1 MAKLQGRQMGQAE
14 KPRQTRK
21 RWTGGEIDSDP
32 FMLPQRIAIPAS
44 EAMSRLFGFIR
55 YAVIHS
61 DAVKATDSSPILGPF
76 VWDEPMSAY
85 RGVALR
91 VAWRDVQGKQ
101 PVILVQLVHRSDE
114 RRSVALHASF
124 DGADVAARWRSWGRV
139 LALPLLLEDREGEL
153 QEAERRLGSLRI
165 DTPQPHAGANPLS
178 ARRPM
183 TFGVTGRPRL
193 WPQRL
198 GNGTRPPAY

>member
-1 MAKLQGRQMGQAE
+1 MGRATKPLQA
-14 KPRQTRK
+14 RK
-21 RWTGGEIDSDP
+21 RWTGGEIDADP
-32 FMLPQRIAIPAS
+32 FMLPQRITIRAN
-44 EAMSRLFGFIR
+44 ETMHRLFGFIR

-76 VWDEPMSAY
+76 IWDEPMSAY

-91 VAWRDVQGKQ
+91 VAWRDAKGAK
-101 PVILVQLVHRSDE
+101 PVILVQLVHATDE
-114 RRSVALHASF
+114 RHSVVVHASF
-124 DGADVAARWRSWGRV
+124 DGADVAARWRSWGRT

-153 QEAERRLGSLRI
+153 QAAERRLGSLRI

-183 TFGVTGRPRL
+183 AFGVTGRPRH

-198 GNGTRPPAY
+198 TAGARPPAY

>member
-1 MAKLQGRQMGQAE
+1 MGQAV
-14 KPRQTRK
+14 KPLQSRQ
-21 RWTGGEIDSDP
+21 RWSGGEIDSDP
-32 FMLPQRIAIPAS
+32 FSLPQRITIQAN
-44 EAMSRLFGFIR
+44 ETMNRLFGFIR

-76 VWDEPMSAY
+76 IWDEPMSAY

-91 VAWRDVQGKQ
+91 VAWRDSKGDK
-101 PVILVQLVHRSDE
+101 PVILVQLVHATDE
-114 RRSVALHASF
+114 RRSIALHASF
-124 DGADVAARWRSWGRV
+124 DGADVAARWRSWGRT

-153 QEAERRLGSLRI
+153 QQAERRLGSLRI

>member
-1 MAKLQGRQMGQAE
+1 MGQAA
-14 KPRQTRK
+14 KPHQSRK
-21 RWTGGEIDSDP
+21 RWASGEIDSDP
-32 FMLPQRIAIPAS
+32 FMLPQRITIPAN
-44 EAMSRLFGFIR
+44 ETISRLFGFIR

-76 VWDEPMSAY
+76 VWSEPISAY

-91 VAWRDVQGKQ
+91 VAWRDAKGAE
-101 PVILVQLVHRSDE
+101 PVILVQLVHRDDE
-114 RRSVALHASF
+114 RRSIALHASF
-124 DGADVAARWRSWGRV
+124 DGADVAARWRSWGRT
-139 LALPLLLEDREGEL
+139 LALPLLLEDRQGEL
-153 QEAERRLGSLRI
+153 QAAERRLGALRI
-165 DTPQPHAGANPLS
+165 DAPQPHAGANPLS

-198 GNGTRPPAY
+198 STGSRPTAY